1 VALLWPVSACI
12 RLAGFRHSGIGDNKS
27 DERLW
32 LSVGLL
38 GAMVVFGEVR
48 WKNESELAVLL

>member
-1 VALLWPVSACI
+1 MSACI